1 MDENEFLLII
11 IILLIIKLLM
21 NNKNFIYESFDE
33 TKVTDEKDLIPDVT
47 FPFRNLVDENHK
59 KLNILLI
66 VAPFREMKDEE
77 NWIKYK
83 SMGLNF
89 CGQSSYLEF
98 PGKISNPYDDFF
110 HEERRHDYIKMV
122 SAWLHIFRTP
132 PQNLIDSKLPLL
144 LMPEANM
151 VDISG
156 LDYYHDASIK
166 KEYDFIY
173 VNLDD
178 NEECKPG
185 WNWYN
190 RNWDLAKKCLEVMCK
205 KHNLK
210 GAIVGR
216 KNCKFTNSCDGIIKI
231 IPFLKYDEFQR
242 ELQKARFLFMPNI
255 ADASPRTITQALCH
269 NVPAIVN
276 YNILGGWD
284 NIVSG
289 VTGEFFT
296 DENNIS
302 EAIYKVI
309 NNRESYTPRKWFEEH
324 KGKKNCCPI
333 LAKFLVDNFPNINNK
348 NIKLAEIRG

>member
-1 MDENEFLLII
+1 MDENIFLLII
-11 IILLIIKLLM
+11 IILLIIKMLTTG
-21 NNKNFIYESFDE
+21 NNFISEAFQDVAIAEESDS
-33 TKVTDEKDLIPDVT
+33 IPDVE

-66 VAPFREMKDEE
+66 VAPFREVKDEE
-77 NWIKYK
+77 NWLKYK
-83 SMGLNF
+83 AMGLEF

-98 PGKISNPYDDFF
+98 PGKILNPHDDFF
-110 HEERRHDYIKMV
+110 HEERKHDYLKMV

-151 VDISG
+151 LDVSG
-156 LDYYHDASIK
+156 NDHYRDETIEK
-166 KEYDFIY
+166 IYDFIHI
-173 VNLDD
+173 NLDD
-178 NEECKPG
+178 NEQCTPG

-205 KHNLK
+205 QHNLK

-216 KNCKFTNSCDGIIKI
+216 KNCKFTDACDGIVKV
-231 IPFLKYDEFQR
+231 IPYLEYHEFQK

-255 ADASPRTITQALCH
+255 ADASPRTITQALGH
-269 NVPAIVN
+269 NMPVLVN

-284 NIVSG
+284 NVISG

-296 DENNIS
+296 SEHDIS
-302 EAIYKVI
+302 PAIYKLL
-309 NNRESYTPRKWFEEH
+309 NNYDNYTPRKWFVEN
-324 KGKKNCCPI
+324 KGKDNCCPI
-333 LAKFLVDNFPNINNK
+333 LAKFLLDNYPNINNK
-348 NIKLAEIRG
+348 NMKLAEIRG